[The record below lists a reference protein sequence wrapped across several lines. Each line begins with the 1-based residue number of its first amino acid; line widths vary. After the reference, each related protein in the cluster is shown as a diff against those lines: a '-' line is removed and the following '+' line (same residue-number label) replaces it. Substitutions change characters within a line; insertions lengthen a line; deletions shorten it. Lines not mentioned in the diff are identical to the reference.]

1 VLKIETLGENAD
13 FISIATQILQLSSIP
28 QSTLSQEQR
37 DFLKRTLNLVA
48 DMIGNVLIAKLKLEI
63 SSISAVMMPLT
74 NFKTKIKEV
83 FDILTSKSQ
92 NTNAVNST
100 TSVHNANNFM
110 NLVTAVIAKLL
121 LGGK

>member
-1 VLKIETLGENAD
+1 
-13 FISIATQILQLSSIP
+13 
-28 QSTLSQEQR
+28 
-37 DFLKRTLNLVA
+37 
-48 DMIGNVLIAKLKLEI
+48 MIGNVLIAKLKLEI